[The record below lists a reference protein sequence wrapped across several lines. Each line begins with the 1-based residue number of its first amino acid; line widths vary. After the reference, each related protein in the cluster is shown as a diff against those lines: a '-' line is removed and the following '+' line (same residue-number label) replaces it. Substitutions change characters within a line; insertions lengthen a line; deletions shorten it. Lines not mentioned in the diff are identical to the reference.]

1 MKSSTRHFIFL
12 VVEVEVGSLV
22 EEAVVAVDIQ
32 RVVEVVVVGSL
43 EVEEGMD
50 QGQ

>member
-1 MKSSTRHFIFL
+1 M
-12 VVEVEVGSLV
+12 EVGSLV